1 MAKSDNIPYISQ
13 SSLKQKLGFKVDM
26 NVATWN
32 LPSHY
37 NEITENILIECV
49 QFDLENKIEEES
61 LDLVHIFGTDIEEIA
76 EIFFK
81 SIYLM
86 KPKGAIWVS
95 WLKGTSELK
104 KELNSTIT
112 DNILKDVIYP
122 CGWIATKVCSVD
134 SNWSG
139 LKFMF
144 KKEN

>member
-1 MAKSDNIPYISQ
+1 
-13 SSLKQKLGFKVDM
+13 M

-81 SIYLM
+81 SIYFM